1 MNKVIDTPVS
11 AKATG
16 EIDYAFLWN
25 FPKQAIASPYLTYDQ
40 QHRRD
45 RMLAALLHARKVLS
59 LQPEC
64 VRFDVYRTAAVLEKN
79 QGSQRANAFLISFCK
94 RALPRLELVAK
105 KYECAGINSNV
116 SAAVFGSH
124 FDTEL
129 MQYLAS
135 RMVNMV
141 ARYNRLPDM
150 SRADIDLLAADIANF
165 IRAELADIDDT
176 GFSELK
182 TLYTWYMRAGFISLQ
197 FNVTPPHWER
207 VTKTYVGEDEI
218 APAIAR
224 MFNDVWWRGRL
235 RRIAAAWRE
244 HLQITVG
251 NVSKK
256 KHAYA
261 SKNCVTDWREQ
272 KRRTRE
278 FLKGL
283 DLEDEDGNRISLI
296 EKFDGSVANPAI
308 RRCELMT
315 RIRGFENICNELGY
329 VGEFYTLTAPS
340 KYHAT
345 TKAGYRNSKW
355 NGASPSDT
363 QNYLTGLWARIRA
376 KLHREEIRIFGIR
389 VAEPHHD
396 GTPHWHM
403 LMFMLPEDVE
413 RVRLII
419 RDYAWEDSR
428 AILSRLQ
435 APTGKAFEAI
445 KELGVKT
452 SDSKGNTRPIFSILK
467 EMQRSFEKNN
477 LGTSQRGEYMK
488 TIFGEEASSAA
499 AVLMEAASSG
509 KLDRLTAAFKASDGK
524 IEELVKVMQDNLGGD
539 FKEFQSAYEAVG
551 TDLFDQQEGSLRKLT
566 QTATQY
572 VLKLDDWIQ
581 KNKGLATTI
590 GIIAGGALALIGI
603 IGGIGLVAWPVVM
616 GINAIIAAAGV
627 MGTVFTVAG
636 SAIVTALGAIT
647 WPIVAVGA
655 AIVAG
660 ALLIRKYWEPISAFF
675 SGVIEGIMS
684 AFAPVGEMFAPLAP
698 IFDGLGE
705 KLRGVWQWFKD
716 LIAPVKATQ
725 ETLDSCKNVGVIFGQ
740 ALASALIAPL
750 NVFNK
755 LRSGV
760 DWLLEKLG
768 IINKESDSLDQ
779 TAART
784 NAATQGNS
792 YIPATSTYGG
802 YQAYQPVTAPAG
814 RSYIDQ
820 SKSEYNITLPGG
832 VAPGHQLNRQ
842 LRDTLEQIERDKRAR
857 QRASMTHDF

>member
-1 MNKVIDTPVS
+1 MTKYTFAYP
-11 AKATG
+11 
-16 EIDYAFLWN
+16 WN
-25 FPKQAIASPYLTYDQ
+25 APRSAIASPYLTYDQ

-45 RMLAALLHARKVLS
+45 RMFAALLHARKVLS

-64 VRFDVYRTAAVLEKN
+64 VRFDVYRTAAVLEQN

-94 RALPRLELVAK
+94 KALPRLELVAK
-105 KYECAGINSNV
+105 KYECTGINSNV
-116 SAAVFGSH
+116 STAVFDGH
-124 FDTEL
+124 FDTQL

-165 IRAELADIDDT
+165 IHAELADIDDT

-182 TLYTWYMRAGFISLQ
+182 TLYAWYMRAGIISLQ

-207 VTKTYVGEDEI
+207 VIKKYVGEDEI

-244 HLQITVG
+244 HLQIAVG

-261 SKNCVTDWREQ
+261 SKSCVTDWREQ

-283 DLEDEDGNRISLI
+283 DLEDEYGNRISLI

-308 RRCELMT
+308 RRCELMA

-363 QNYLTGLWARIRA
+363 QSYLTGLWARIRA

-419 RDYAWEDSR
+419 RDYAWEEDRHELRSDKAKKAR
-428 AILSRLQ
+428 FHAKAIDPEKGS
-435 APTGKAFEAI
+435 ATGYVAKYISKNIDGYALDGETDDESG
-445 KELGVKT
+445 EL
-452 SDSKGNTRPIFSILK
+452 LK
-467 EMQRSFEKNN
+467 E
-477 LGTSQRGEYMK
+477 
-488 TIFGEEASSAA
+488 
-499 AVLMEAASSG
+499 
-509 KLDRLTAAFKASDGK
+509 
-524 IEELVKVMQDNLGGD
+524 
-539 FKEFQSAYEAVG
+539 
-551 TDLFDQQEGSLRKLT
+551 
-566 QTATQY
+566 
-572 VLKLDDWIQ
+572 
-581 KNKGLATTI
+581 
-590 GIIAGGALALIGI
+590 
-603 IGGIGLVAWPVVM
+603 
-616 GINAIIAAAGV
+616 
-627 MGTVFTVAG
+627 
-636 SAIVTALGAIT
+636 
-647 WPIVAVGA
+647 
-655 AIVAG
+655 
-660 ALLIRKYWEPISAFF
+660 
-675 SGVIEGIMS
+675 
-684 AFAPVGEMFAPLAP
+684 
-698 IFDGLGE
+698 
-705 KLRGVWQWFKD
+705 
-716 LIAPVKATQ
+716 
-725 ETLDSCKNVGVIFGQ
+725 
-740 ALASALIAPL
+740 
-750 NVFNK
+750 
-755 LRSGV
+755 
-760 DWLLEKLG
+760 
-768 IINKESDSLDQ
+768 
-779 TAART
+779 
-784 NAATQGNS
+784 
-792 YIPATSTYGG
+792 
-802 YQAYQPVTAPAG
+802 TAPAVSAWAARWHIRQFQFIGGAPVTVYRELRRMADPETARALSVEFAAVHDAAHYG
-814 RSYIDQ
+814 RWADYVNAQGGPFVRRDDLQVRTLYEPRTEFNQYGEETVCIKGVYDASIGAGSPILTRLTQWKIVPKRTVDLAVDVKGAPAPSRSSVNNCTGSESDPPELDLSKPLSRREKRELTNRLRKQKPAIRRKFIHGTDEQNAAIAKTIDEIHLTTGITI
-820 SKSEYNITLPGG
+820 SRGEALHLMAGGKSCFDGKWLRGTAKGEIFSA
-832 VAPGHQLNRQ
+832 APSHQAKARKILNRVAAMAEAAK
-842 LRDTLEQIERDKRAR
+842 TNI
-857 QRASMTHDF
+857 